1 MKNAPVVVAV
11 VVVLLALL
19 RPSEGWLSSFAQPLT
34 PSQGAHRQ
42 TRAEYT
48 ECFAAKLWTADGE
61 DVNGGKLPK
70 TVRVPEGWTVAGG
83 TTSFQPV
90 AMGGIPAPAMV
101 LCREVASPAP
111 KKLPAADP
119 VGRCSSRDVSE
130 MLGSGMSS
138 SAIERACAP

>member
-42 TRAEYT
+42 ARAEYT

-70 TVRVPEGWTVAGG
+70 TGARPRGLDGGWWNDVVPARRYGRDPRPGDGLVPRGDVATTEEAALSRAGG
-83 TTSFQPV
+83 PLLF
-90 AMGGIPAPAMV
+90 A
-101 LCREVASPAP
+101 
-111 KKLPAADP
+111 
-119 VGRCSSRDVSE
+119 
-130 MLGSGMSS
+130 
-138 SAIERACAP
+138 